1 DRPWRDRLGCALCL
15 SGRVALDRFSII
27 NADLRKRA
35 ISAVSSESS
44 RTNPLAS
51 FGQNE
56 WLVDELY
63 QKYLQD
69 PESVDKAWWNFFADY
84 NPDYGPGRTPAREA
98 ANGTATAPALSA
110 PSAPPAAE
118 DKPKP
123 AQPAAGKPKQ
133 PAVQVPKGA
142 EEVKLRGAAART
154 AVNMDMSLSIPTAT
168 SVRAIP
174 AKLMVDN
181 RIVINNHLRRGR

>member
-1 DRPWRDRLGCALCL
+1 MGAHCR
-15 SGRVALDRFSII
+15 SGRVALDRFSNI

-84 NPDYGPGRTPAREA
+84 NPDNGPGRPPGQGGGERHCDRARA
-98 ANGTATAPALSA
+98 SQG
-110 PSAPPAAE
+110 AAE
-118 DKPKP
+118 
-123 AQPAAGKPKQ
+123 
-133 PAVQVPKGA
+133 GA
-142 EEVKLRGAAART
+142 TLG
-154 AVNMDMSLSIPTAT
+154 S
-168 SVRAIP
+168 
-174 AKLMVDN
+174 
-181 RIVINNHLRRGR
+181 RRG

>member
-1 DRPWRDRLGCALCL
+1 M
-15 SGRVALDRFSII
+15 
-27 NADLRKRA
+27 RKRA

-98 ANGTATAPALSA
+98 GNGTVTAPAPAKAPPKAAPA
-110 PSAPPAAE
+110 PS
-118 DKPKP
+118 KP
-123 AQPAAGKPKQ
+123 ATDKVPTDKPKQ
-133 PAVQVPKGA
+133 PATPVPKGA
-142 EEVKLRGAAART
+142 EEIKLRGAAART
-154 AVNMDMSLSIPTAT
+154 AANMDLSLSVPTAT

-174 AKLMVDN
+174 AKLLIDN
-181 RIVINNHLRRGR
+181 RIVINNHLKRGRGGKSPSRT